1 MKDWGDWG
9 GISDA
14 QAIAQR
20 RYDKAHTTGFYMKLN
35 TRTDL
40 DIIKWL
46 HAQKSKQ
53 GAIKQ
58 LIRQEIERQKR
69 KGTGNSPGTDQN
81 EITPAGISKTT
92 KIE

>member
-1 MKDWGDWG
+1 MKDWGNWG

-58 LIRQEIERQKR
+58 LIRQEIAREKTQ
-69 KGTGNSPGTDQN
+69 
-81 EITPAGISKTT
+81 EAG
-92 KIE
+92 E

>member
-1 MKDWGDWG
+1 MKDWGNWG

-20 RYDKAHTTGFYMKLN
+20 KYDKAHTKGVYLKLN
-35 TRTDL
+35 SRTDL

-46 HAQKSKQ
+46 YNQKSKQ

-58 LIRQEIERQKR
+58 LIRDEIARQKEME
-69 KGTGNSPGTDQN
+69 G
-81 EITPAGISKTT
+81 
-92 KIE
+92 